1 MGGSACIVGSAAI
14 SALRAP
20 MHTKLICEKEEKR
33 GWVGSFRIESRGLA
47 AVSKKKRVLRNA
59 NASAEQVRN
68 RGARNKQPTGDFGVA
83 PVPYPGGGERGALTR

>member
-47 AVSKKKRVLRNA
+47 AVSKKKKEF
-59 NASAEQVRN
+59 SATQTLLPSKSGTAGRATSSP
-68 RGARNKQPTGDFGVA
+68 RATLA
-83 PVPYPGGGERGALTR
+83 

>member
-47 AVSKKKRVLRNA
+47 AVSKKKKSSPQRKRFCR
-59 NASAEQVRN
+59 ASQEP
-68 RGARNKQPTGDFGVA
+68 RGAQQAAHGRLWRSTRTVS
-83 PVPYPGGGERGALTR
+83 GGR